1 MVHRLRP
8 EPGPIILVGDMKR
21 SPVGFCTLLLFSV
34 CSAPPSLEEPV
45 LETALAVVEGVATA
59 PDGVSIAFDSRGKG
73 EVSLIF
79 VHCWACDRSFWKEQL
94 DVFSRY
100 YRVVSLDLAGHGASG
115 TDRQQWSIAGLA
127 GDVQAVIEE
136 LELERCILIGHSLGG
151 PVSLVAA
158 AQMPHR
164 IVGVIGVDT
173 IHSVD
178 FEFPS
183 EAVENLVQG
192 FESDFTGMMETAVA
206 ANFPE
211 NADKSVLEWVT
222 VRASEANPEAVLA
235 IVRDFPNFDPRA
247 ALSEVKVPVRCINAK
262 PYSPSSFDTEIEA
275 NQNYADFD
283 AVLMEGVG
291 HYLMLE
297 KPEEFNRLL
306 GRTIERIV
314 RGG

>member
-1 MVHRLRP
+1 
-8 EPGPIILVGDMKR
+8 MKR
-21 SPVGFCTLLLFSV
+21 SFVGFCTLLFFSV
-34 CSAPPSLEEPV
+34 CSAPSSLEEPV
-45 LETALAVVEGVATA
+45 PETALKVVEGVATA
-59 PDGVSIAFDSRGKG
+59 PDGVSIAFDFRGKG
-73 EVSLIF
+73 KVSLVF
-79 VHCWACDRSFWKEQL
+79 VHCWACARSFWKEQL

-115 TDRQQWSIAGLA
+115 TDREQWSIAGLA

-136 LELERCILIGHSLGG
+136 LDLERCILIGHSLGG
-151 PVSLVAA
+151 PVSLVVA
-158 AQMPHR
+158 AQMPRR

-178 FEFPS
+178 FEYPR

-192 FESDFTGMMETAVA
+192 FESDFTGMMEAAVA

-211 NADKSVLEWVT
+211 NADQSLLEWVS
-222 VRASEANPEAVLA
+222 VRASEANREAVLA
-235 IVRDFPNFDPRA
+235 IARDFSNFDPKA
-247 ALSEVKVPVRCINAK
+247 ALSDVKVPVRCINAK
-262 PYSPSSFDTEIEA
+262 PYSSSSFDTAIEA

-306 GRTIERIV
+306 AATIEKIV